1 MPRKKKYGTRAERIQ
16 GIKDLDLDLTVKE
29 IEKLAKEQGFNKRF
43 KYLRQK
49 ALSKK
54 NVEYMISNGI
64 DEKTAKK
71 NARTSQKTLT
81 EIVESQ
87 VLKIEI
93 FDVTENNSKSDIL
106 DDFTLNLAYES
117 NHSRTYYYEKIR
129 DIGKEKGGT
138 NVGIII
144 GRAYTG
150 TRKRKVES
158 YTADSYNITKDLT
171 TTLAR
176 LYASATMIYEGAE
189 RLLLIHQWVMV
200 FLGLKYETEN
210 ERQKHKSLSEEIA
223 KNLPQYIF

>member
-1 MPRKKKYGTRAERIQ
+1 MPRKKKYGTRVERIQ
-16 GIKDLDLDLTVKE
+16 GIKDLDLGLTVKE

-43 KYLRQK
+43 KYLKQK

-54 NVEYMISNGI
+54 NIDYMTSNGVDI
-64 DEKTAKK
+64 KTAKK

-93 FDVTENNSKSDIL
+93 FDVTENNTSSDIL

-117 NHSRTYYYEKIR
+117 NHSRTYYYEKLR
-129 DIGKEKGGT
+129 DIGKEKGST

-150 TRKRKVES
+150 TRTSKVES
-158 YTADSYNITKDLT
+158 YTTDRYNITKDLT

-176 LYASATMIYEGAE
+176 LYTSATMIYEGSE
-189 RLLLIHQWVMV
+189 RLLLIHQWIMG

-210 ERQKHKSLSEEIA
+210 ERQKHESLSKEIIS
-223 KNLPQYIF
+223 NLPKYIF